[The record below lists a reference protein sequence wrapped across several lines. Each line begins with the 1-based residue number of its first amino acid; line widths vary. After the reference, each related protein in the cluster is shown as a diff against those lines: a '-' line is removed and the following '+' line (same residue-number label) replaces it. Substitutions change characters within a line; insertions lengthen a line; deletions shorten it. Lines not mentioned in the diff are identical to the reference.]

1 MAVSVALPLS
11 AAAQAAKAPVFNRL
25 ATFEAATNVPAG
37 RNVSKKSVA
46 EIVAASPDG
55 RTLVY
60 TDGEQQGLGFIDIS
74 NPAQPK
80 PAGFVAVP
88 GEPTSVVVSGGVVLA
103 GVSTTKDFTQPG
115 GLVVAID
122 LKTREV
128 LSSCDLG
135 GQPDALALDRSGRV
149 LSVVIENERDERLN
163 KGVIPQLP
171 PGNLTLLPLQ
181 AGRPDCAGKKVVAL
195 TGLAAIAPTDPEPEL
210 VKVNAMGEA
219 IVSLQENNHF
229 ALVNTS
235 TGALLGHF
243 SAGAVDLTRIDRK
256 RDGQINPVDSATG
269 LKREP
274 DAVAWLDSQRFVSAN
289 EGDYEGGSRSF
300 SIFNK
305 NGQVEWDSGA
315 LLEHIAMRHG
325 HYPEHRSGSKGT
337 EPEGIEA
344 GRFGSDNLIFVGLER
359 ASLVVVFKDMG
370 AGREPQLLQV
380 LPAGSGPE
388 GLLAIPQ
395 RNLLVV
401 AAENDGAARS
411 TVMIYQR
418 GAGTPAYP
426 HLVSAD
432 GPNGLPIPWGAIS
445 GLAADRKTPGRFY
458 AVTDSAYAVT
468 RVLEMDTT
476 RRPAVITRAFPLT
489 KGGQPVGFDGEGI
502 VQREDGGFWIASEGD
517 PDKKPTPVRDL
528 LIRVS
533 ADGAVQEEIE
543 LPEGL
548 RRHAVRFGL
557 EGVTTT
563 GSGSEETVWL
573 AVQREW
579 KDDPKG
585 LVKILRYHVASKAW
599 GVLHYPL
606 DAAGEGAWMGL
617 SEITA
622 VGPDRFIV
630 IERDNTFGLN
640 SRKTLHMFSTAGI
653 TPAAVGATSVPAV
666 AAKRLLMD
674 LKPLMLEGRGY
685 VLDKVESFAI
695 DAAGEAVFITDNDAV
710 DGSNGETQ
718 LIRLGRMALPS
729 R

>member
-1 MAVSVALPLS
+1 MALPF
-11 AAAQAAKAPVFNRL
+11 AATAQTGKTQVFNRI
-25 ATFEAATNVPAG
+25 ATFEAASNVPAG

-60 TDGEQQGLGFIDIS
+60 TDGEQQGLGFINLA
-74 NPAQPK
+74 NPAKPQPG
-80 PAGFVAVP
+80 GFVAVD

-103 GVSTTKDFTQPG
+103 GVSTTKDFTKPG
-115 GLVVAID
+115 GFVVAID
-122 LKTREV
+122 LKTLKV
-128 LSSCDLG
+128 LSTCDLG
-135 GQPDALALDRSGRV
+135 GQPDALALDKGGRV

-171 PGNLTLLPLQ
+171 AGNLTLIPLS
-181 AGRPDCAGKKVVAL
+181 AGRPDCAAKKVVAL
-195 TGLAAIAPTDPEPEL
+195 TGMAAVAPTDPEPEL
-210 VKVNAMGEA
+210 VKVNALGEA

-229 ALVNTS
+229 AVVNVA
-235 TGALLGHF
+235 TGAVVKHF
-243 SAGAVDLTRIDRK
+243 SAGTVDLMGIDRK

-274 DAVAWLDSQRFVSAN
+274 DAVAWLDNQRFVSAN
-289 EGDYEGGSRSF
+289 EGDYEGGSRTF

-305 NGQVEWDSGA
+305 NGTLEWDSGA

-337 EPEGIEA
+337 EPEGIEV
-344 GRFGSDNLIFVGLER
+344 GRFGNDNLIFVGLER

-370 AGREPQLLQV
+370 AGKPPQFIQV

-388 GLLAIPQ
+388 GITAIPQ

-418 GAGTPAYP
+418 GAAPAAYP

-432 GPNGLPIPWGAIS
+432 VNGLPIPWGAIS

-468 RVLEMDTT
+468 RVLEIDTT

-489 KGGQPVGFDGEGI
+489 KAGQPVGFDGEGI

-517 PDKKPTPVRDL
+517 PEKKPNPVRDL

-533 ADGAVQEEIE
+533 ANGAVQEEIE
-543 LPEGL
+543 LPEVL
-548 RRHAVRFGL
+548 RQQAVRFGL

-563 GSGSEETVWL
+563 GSGASETVWL

-579 KDDPKG
+579 KNDPKG
-585 LVKILRYHVASKAW
+585 IVKILSYQVATKTW
-599 GVLHYPL
+599 GMLYYPL
-606 DAAGEGAWMGL
+606 DVPAEGAWMGL

-622 VGPDRFIV
+622 VGPNSFIV
-630 IERDNTFGLN
+630 IERDNTFGAN

-653 TPAAVGATSVPAV
+653 TPAVVGSNTTVPTV
-666 AAKRLLMD
+666 AAKRLIMD
-674 LKPLMLEGRGY
+674 LKPIMLTGNGY

-718 LIRLGRMALPS
+718 LIRLGRLNLPA